1 MKHDEIYDELLR
13 EIVQG
18 RWKEGEKLPTE
29 RDLSESYGVSRP
41 TIGRVL
47 NRLRAAGYV
56 QRSVGAGTFLT
67 KPQDKDASSSKT
79 FGLFVPGLGRGEIFE
94 PICARIAE
102 LSHAFNFSLTW
113 GSIPLDQD
121 ENHEEL
127 LRMTAQR
134 FIDNGIDGVFYQ
146 PVEREPGLVNKNL
159 KIVSMFEN
167 AKIPIVLLDS
177 DFVTYPERSR
187 HDLVGIDNVQAAL
200 VLCNHFLEIKRDRV
214 DFLWQPNTAGTFAL
228 RLIGYREALG
238 RAGIEPSRKFEH
250 EGDPR
255 DRAFVKNLIEDGARD
270 IVCVNDETAVLLM
283 KSLDDL
289 GFAVPSDV
297 RIAGFD
303 DLKFARLARVALTTM
318 HQPCHAIGEL
328 ALSAMLERVS
338 NPALPART
346 ITVPA
351 TLQVRESSR
360 IPAGK

>member
-29 RDLSESYGVSRP
+29 RDLSERYGVSRP

-47 NRLRAAGYV
+47 NRLRTGGYV

-67 KPQDKDASSSKT
+67 KPQEKGAASSKT

-146 PVEREPGLVNKNL
+146 PVEREPGLVNFGL
-159 KIVSMFEN
+159 FVFFVQVVTRYFDLLGGMLQGGLMFIG
-167 AKIPIVLLDS
+167 AGILL
-177 DFVTYPERSR
+177 VAVGVALERSR
-187 HDLVGIDNVQAAL
+187 RSL
-200 VLCNHFLEIKRDRV
+200 
-214 DFLWQPNTAGTFAL
+214 L
-228 RLIGYREALG
+228 RSMTQR
-238 RAGIEPSRKFEH
+238 S
-250 EGDPR
+250 
-255 DRAFVKNLIEDGARD
+255 
-270 IVCVNDETAVLLM
+270 
-283 KSLDDL
+283 
-289 GFAVPSDV
+289 
-297 RIAGFD
+297 
-303 DLKFARLARVALTTM
+303 
-318 HQPCHAIGEL
+318 
-328 ALSAMLERVS
+328 
-338 NPALPART
+338 
-346 ITVPA
+346 
-351 TLQVRESSR
+351 ES
-360 IPAGK
+360 